1 MEPMILT
8 ILIFLLIVILLVGGK
23 AGLGVV
29 GVLTAFLFQVSG
41 VLTQAEAWS
50 GFSNS
55 SVIMF
60 AALFVMGAGLSKS
73 NLVEVIKQK
82 LMSFKGNQQKIL
94 LAFGLASIFL
104 SIMTNSTAT
113 VAALT
118 PVIILV
124 CKDLNVSSSRTLKPC
139 CDLANMWTGV
149 MPIGAGASMYL
160 TANSVLEQL
169 GRPERFSFFDLTIAK
184 LPLFIIS
191 TIYLFFIGYKLF
203 PVNTKGEVKE
213 IFSEN
218 SASALPA
225 AKNRLA
231 YLIYGCTVFF
241 MVLSSSIKNFPV
253 PIYLVACIGALLYV
267 FTGILTEKQAVL
279 SMNIPVLCL
288 VAGLL
293 PVATAF
299 NKTGAGEAIG
309 ALVQNMLGGTA
320 NAYVIAAVFF
330 IVPLILTQ
338 FMNNIVVANL
348 FMSISATVAVSIG
361 INPVTAMIGPLIAGN
376 ISLLTP
382 MASAPQIMT
391 FGAGG
396 YSVKDYLKGSLPT
409 VIICF
414 IVYMVWVPLIFPLH

>member
-1 MEPMILT
+1 MSPMVIT
-8 ILIFLLIVILLVGGK
+8 ILIFLLIVAMLVSGK
-23 AGLGVV
+23 VGLGVV
-29 GVLTAFLFQVSG
+29 GILTALLFQLTG

-50 GFSNS
+50 GFANS

-60 AALFVMGAGLSKS
+60 AALFVMGAGLSRS
-73 NLVEVIKQK
+73 NLVDVIKK
-82 LMSFKGNQQKIL
+82 RLMSFKGNQGKIL
-94 LAFGLASIFL
+94 LTFGLASIFL

-149 MPIGAGASMYL
+149 LPIGAGASMYL

-169 GRPERFSFFDLTIAK
+169 GSTERFGFFDLTIAK
-184 LPLFIIS
+184 LPLFIVA
-191 TIYLFFIGYKLF
+191 TVYVFTIGYKMF
-203 PVNTKGEVKE
+203 PETTSGAVKAIAEKNTA
-213 IFSEN
+213 SELSESQN
-218 SASALPA
+218 KLC
-225 AKNRLA
+225 
-231 YLIYGCTVFF
+231 YLIYGGTVFC
-241 MVLSSSIKNFPV
+241 MVLSSSVKGFPV
-253 PIYLVACIGALLYV
+253 PIYLVASIGALLYV
-267 FTGILTEKQAVL
+267 FTGILTEKQAAA

-309 ALVQNMLGGTA
+309 TMVQTVLGGTS

-330 IVPLILTQ
+330 IVPLIMTQ

-361 INPVTAMIGPLIAGN
+361 INPITAMIGPLIAGN

-391 FGAGG
+391 YGAGG
-396 YSVKDYLKGSLPT
+396 YSLKDYIKGSLPI
-409 VIICF
+409 VLICF
-414 IVYMVWVPLIFPLH
+414 VVYMIWVPLMFPA